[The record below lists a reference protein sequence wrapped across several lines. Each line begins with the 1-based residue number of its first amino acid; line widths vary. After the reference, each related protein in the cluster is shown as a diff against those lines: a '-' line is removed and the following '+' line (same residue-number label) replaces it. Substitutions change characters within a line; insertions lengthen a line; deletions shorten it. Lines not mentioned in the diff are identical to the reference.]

1 MATSTTIH
9 APSSSYRVTGQDQ
22 GNITF
27 AQWVVVVVLVVL
39 AEIITVERVS

>member
-9 APSSSYRVTGQDQ
+9 GRSSYRVTGQDQ

-27 AQWVVVVVLVVL
+27 AQWVVVVVL